1 MTRLKD
7 FLFKYKHA
15 IIILYMPI
23 YLFLFMTLEKRTN
36 VHFTEIHCKIDDY
49 IPFCEIFIIP
59 YLLWFLYVAVS
70 LLYLFF
76 QTKHLDDFYRCCAVL
91 LLGMTT
97 SLIIYTVFPNAQ
109 TMRPK
114 TFDHSNIFT
123 TIIDILYRT
132 DTDTNVFPS
141 IHVFNSVAI
150 HFGISRSYYFR
161 NVDNTNIVKSDKIRK
176 AIKIIRLSSLIL
188 CILICISTLTLK
200 QHSFLDLVGGC
211 ALFAFY
217 YTIIYIRPF
226 RQSKLSTDC

>member
-1 MTRLKD
+1 MCISPTFIARLM
-7 FLFKYKHA
+7 
-15 IIILYMPI
+15 IIY
-23 YLFLFMTLEKRTN
+23 
-36 VHFTEIHCKIDDY
+36 
-49 IPFCEIFIIP
+49 PFVSFIIP

-70 LLYLFF
+70 LVYLFF

-97 SLIIYTVFPNAQ
+97 SLLIYTIFPNQQ

-141 IHVFNSVAI
+141 IHVFNSIAI

-161 NVDNTNIVKSDKIRK
+161 NVDDVNIVKNDKKEKRLKSSDFH
-176 AIKIIRLSSLIL
+176 RLYFV
-188 CILICISTLTLK
+188 
-200 QHSFLDLVGGC
+200 FLS
-211 ALFAFY
+211 AY
-217 YTIIYIRPF
+217 QR
-226 RQSKLSTDC
+226 

>member
-23 YLFLFMTLEKRTN
+23 YLFWFMTLEKRTN

-123 TIIDILYRT
+123 TIIDNAIDTKTFLTLFATTATILEMLIIYLQ
-132 DTDTNVFPS
+132 NK
-141 IHVFNSVAI
+141 
-150 HFGISRSYYFR
+150 
-161 NVDNTNIVKSDKIRK
+161 KSDKK
-176 AIKIIRLSSLIL
+176 SIRLSVNSYSVFLYAYQ
-188 CILICISTLTLK
+188 TLTLK
-200 QHSFLDLVGGC
+200 
-211 ALFAFY
+211 
-217 YTIIYIRPF
+217 
-226 RQSKLSTDC
+226 

>member
-1 MTRLKD
+1 MTRLKE

-23 YLFLFMTLEKRTN
+23 YLLWFTSLEKRTN
-36 VHFTEIHCKIDDY
+36 VHFTDIHCKIDDY
-49 IPFCEIFIIP
+49 IPFCEFFIIP

-70 LLYLFF
+70 LVYLFF

-97 SLIIYTVFPNAQ
+97 SLLIYTIFPNQQ

-141 IHVFNSVAI
+141 IHVFNSITLLLA
-150 HFGISRSYYFR
+150 YYRCRIFEQPR
-161 NVDNTNIVKSDKIRK
+161 RRWMRPAAAV
-176 AIKIIRLSSLIL
+176 L
-188 CILICISTLTLK
+188 CISIVCSTVLLK
-200 QHSFLDLVGGC
+200 QHSCIDVALGALLALALD
-211 ALFAFY
+211 ALF
-217 YTIIYIRPF
+217 TRSEERSEVPQM
-226 RQSKLSTDC
+226 RWN

>member
-1 MTRLKD
+1 MTRLKE

-23 YLFLFMTLEKRTN
+23 YLLWFTSLEKRTN
-36 VHFTEIHCKIDDY
+36 VHFTDIHCKIDDY
-49 IPFCEIFIIP
+49 IPFCEFFIIP

-70 LLYLFF
+70 LVYLFF

-91 LLGMTT
+91 LLGTTT
-97 SLIIYTVFPNAQ
+97 SLLIYTIFPNQQ

-141 IHVFNSVAI
+141 IHVFNSIAI

-161 NVDNTNIVKSDKIRK
+161 NVDDVNIVKNDKKRK

-211 ALFAFY
+211 VLFAFY
-217 YTIIYIRPF
+217 YTIVYIRPF
-226 RQSKLSTDC
+226 RQTKLSTDC

>member
-1 MTRLKD
+1 MTRLKE

-23 YLFLFMTLEKRTN
+23 YLLWFTSLEKRTN
-36 VHFTEIHCKIDDY
+36 VHFTDIHCKIDDY
-49 IPFCEIFIIP
+49 IPFCEFFIIP

-70 LLYLFF
+70 LVYLFF

-97 SLIIYTVFPNAQ
+97 SLLIYTIFPNQQ

-141 IHVFNSVAI
+141 TV
-150 HFGISRSYYFR
+150 SY
-161 NVDNTNIVKSDKIRK
+161 TH
-176 AIKIIRLSSLIL
+176 
-188 CILICISTLTLK
+188 LTLP
-200 QHSFLDLVGGC
+200 
-211 ALFAFY
+211 
-217 YTIIYIRPF
+217 TIA
-226 RQSKLSTDC
+226 

>member
-23 YLFLFMTLEKRTN
+23 YLFWFMTLEKRTN

-141 IHVFNSVAI
+141 IHVYNSIAVNLAVW
-150 HFGISRSYYFR
+150 HSGNFR
-161 NVDNTNIVKSDKIRK
+161 DKKVIRIGS
-176 AIKIIRLSSLIL
+176 AVLMVSIILS
-188 CILICISTLTLK
+188 TMFLK
-200 QHSFLDLVGGC
+200 QHSVFDVVTGIIMAVFMYMLVYVQNPARMPAGERKYERKFL
-211 ALFAFY
+211 
-217 YTIIYIRPF
+217 
-226 RQSKLSTDC
+226 